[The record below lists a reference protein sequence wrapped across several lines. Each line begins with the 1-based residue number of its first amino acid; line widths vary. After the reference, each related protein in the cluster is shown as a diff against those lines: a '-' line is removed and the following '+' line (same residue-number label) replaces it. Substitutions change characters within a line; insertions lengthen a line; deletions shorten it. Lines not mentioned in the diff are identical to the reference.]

1 MNWFQELLSN
11 PFLLIGL
18 SSWFWAQL
26 IKTII
31 HAIVTKSI
39 DFTRLIGDGGMPS
52 GHSATVS
59 SLATAAALVYGLGSF
74 EFAMA
79 FIFAIV
85 VCKDAMGVRLET
97 GRQAVIINDIVEA
110 FNSLASEK
118 LPEAKL
124 KEFVGHTA
132 YCEGK
137 DMTLFINCCPRGESR
152 TEKLAR
158 ALLKALGEYEELR
171 LYDEPLHPLGRADIA
186 KRDALLAEKKYDD
199 EMFRYARQ
207 FAAADRIVIAAPLWD
222 LSFPAQLKVYLE
234 NIYVTGIVTKYNEA
248 GKPVGLC
255 RANELYYVTT
265 SGGPFDGRFG
275 YDYWKTIAQDCFGI
289 PTVKLLKAENL
300 DIVGAD
306 AEKIVDDAIKAYGLA

>member
-1 MNWFQELLSN
+1 
-11 PFLLIGL
+11 
-18 SSWFWAQL
+18 
-26 IKTII
+26 
-31 HAIVTKSI
+31 
-39 DFTRLIGDGGMPS
+39 
-52 GHSATVS
+52 
-59 SLATAAALVYGLGSF
+59 
-74 EFAMA
+74 
-79 FIFAIV
+79 
-85 VCKDAMGVRLET
+85 
-97 GRQAVIINDIVEA
+97 
-110 FNSLASEK
+110 
-118 LPEAKL
+118 
-124 KEFVGHTA
+124 
-132 YCEGK
+132 
-137 DMTLFINCCPRGESR
+137 MTLFINCCPRGESR

-171 LYDEPLHPLGRADIA
+171 LYDEPLHPQGRADIA

-234 NIYVTGIVTKYNEA
+234 NIYVTGIVTKY
-248 GKPVGLC
+248 

-289 PTVKLLKAENL
+289 PTVKLLEAENL

-306 AEKIVDDAIKAYGLA
+306 AEKIVDDAIKAYGPA

>member
-1 MNWFQELLSN
+1 
-11 PFLLIGL
+11 
-18 SSWFWAQL
+18 
-26 IKTII
+26 
-31 HAIVTKSI
+31 
-39 DFTRLIGDGGMPS
+39 
-52 GHSATVS
+52 
-59 SLATAAALVYGLGSF
+59 
-74 EFAMA
+74 
-79 FIFAIV
+79 
-85 VCKDAMGVRLET
+85 
-97 GRQAVIINDIVEA
+97 
-110 FNSLASEK
+110 
-118 LPEAKL
+118 
-124 KEFVGHTA
+124 
-132 YCEGK
+132 
-137 DMTLFINCCPRGESR
+137 MTLFINCCPRGESR

-199 EMFRYARQ
+199 E
-207 FAAADRIVIAAPLWD
+207 IAAPYWD

-234 NIYVTGIVTKYNEA
+234 NIYVTGIVTKYSEA

-289 PTVKLLKAENL
+289 PTVKLLEAENL

-306 AEKIVDDAIKAYGLA
+306 AEKIVDDAIKAYGPA